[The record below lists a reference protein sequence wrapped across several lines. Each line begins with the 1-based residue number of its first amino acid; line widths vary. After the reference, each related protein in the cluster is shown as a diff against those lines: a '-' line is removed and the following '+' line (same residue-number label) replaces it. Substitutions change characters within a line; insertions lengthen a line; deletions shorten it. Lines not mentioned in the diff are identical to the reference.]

1 MRIQKSRV
9 TGFGI
14 VMLIVS
20 VIAIIWGLAT
30 DDFLDG
36 EAVYSGE
43 APATWNKELVWTST
57 YYIYVEEGSNVT
69 VELFNENGMN
79 PSGENEFITCQDE
92 GPWDCLNK
100 DTREGF
106 DYVGHV
112 YIIDDDT
119 YNVNFKGEGSVLVIE
134 MDDGAAAI
142 TGGGITCCCCC
153 SIPSLILGAY
163 LTKKNEGIAGSKI
176 VVAPSNL
183 HAPPPTP
190 NVPLTQPNKAFG
202 IDYEKATVYRNKW
215 LRDVSVPTDP
225 KKFNE
230 IDVDSLS
237 EGELFSWLALLDI
250 KERDE
255 GRARNALKRK
265 FNRYSTGTM
274 DVYTTNIPINHP
286 YRCSR
291 YPHDDRM
298 AKMHTASIIIN
309 ENKVFEMFGQPCP
322 EPGCDG
328 FIEPN
333 IPR

>member
-30 DDFLDG
+30 EDFSDG

-69 VELFNENGMN
+69 VELFNENGMI
-79 PSGENEFITCQDE
+79 PSGKNRFISCLE
-92 GPWDCLNK
+92 WGDCLIEN
-100 DTREGF
+100 TQEGF

-190 NVPLTQPNKAFG
+190 NVPLTQPNNQFL
-202 IDYEKATVYRNKW
+202 IDYDKAKTYKSKQIG
-215 LRDVSVPTDP
+215 DVSVPTDP

-230 IDVDSLS
+230 IDVDSLT
-237 EGELFSWLALLDI
+237 EGELFSWLAILDI
-250 KERDE
+250 KERDVN
-255 GRARNALKRK
+255 RARKALKRK
-265 FNRYSTGTM
+265 FNRYATGTM
-274 DVYTTNIPINHP
+274 DVYTTNVPINHP

-291 YPHDDRM
+291 HPNDDRI
-298 AKMHTASIIIN
+298 AKMHTASIPIDPN
-309 ENKVFEMFGQPCP
+309 NVFVMFGKPCP
-322 EPGCDG
+322 EPGCNG